1 MDNVQMQWILGKMLL
16 LVSDIDTIDSDEHL
30 FLGAEV
36 GSNLIR
42 DARLDA

>member
-1 MDNVQMQWILGKMLL
+1 MLL